1 MIFRFLVLLIIPI
14 TFYAQSAD
22 DIIDKVQKKFDQ
34 IDNLKA
40 NFSQTIFSNQSMES
54 LKFEGEF
61 YYKKEDSFNISLPNR
76 KIISD
81 GKSVWNYDENE
92 KKVVISEAEF
102 DEASFSLKE
111 IIYTYPEKCDLSLVE
126 SEPGISYI
134 KAIPKAL
141 ELNFKEVF
149 LTINDKYLLSKV
161 EIVDFNNM
169 KFIFELFSIKLNQ
182 NISDE
187 LFIFIPSDE
196 VEIIDLR

>member
-1 MIFRFLVLLIIPI
+1 MVFRFLVLLIIPI
-14 TFYAQSAD
+14 TFFAQSAD

-34 IDNLKA
+34 IENLKA
-40 NFSQTIFSNQSMES
+40 KFSQTIYSDQST
-54 LKFEGEF
+54 KPIHFEGEF

-81 GKSVWNYDENE
+81 GKSVWNFDEIE

-111 IIYTYPEKCDLSLVE
+111 IIYSYPEKCDLSLVNRG
-126 SEPGISYI
+126 SGIDYI
-134 KAIPKAL
+134 KAIPKSL
-141 ELNFKEVF
+141 DLNFKEVF

-169 KFIFELFSIKLNQ
+169 KFTFELFSIKLNQ

-187 LFIFIPSDE
+187 LFIYLPSEE

>member
-1 MIFRFLVLLIIPI
+1 MILRFLVLLIIPI

-22 DIIDKVQKKFDQ
+22 DIIDKVQKKFDK

-40 NFSQTIFSNQSMES
+40 KFSQTIYSNQSMKS
-54 LKFEGEF
+54 LDFEGEF
-61 YYKKEDSFNISLPNR
+61 FYKKENSFRITLPSR
-76 KIISD
+76 EIISD
-81 GKSVWNYDENE
+81 GKSVWNYDEKE
-92 KKVVISEAEF
+92 TKVVISEADF

-111 IIYTYPEKCDLSLVE
+111 IIYTYPEKCDLSLLD
-126 SEPGISYI
+126 SDSGKYYI
-134 KAIPKAL
+134 KATPNDL
-141 ELNFKEVF
+141 ELNFKEVY
-149 LTINDKYLLSKV
+149 LTINNKYLLSKV

-187 LFIFIPSDE
+187 LFQFLPTDE

>member
-14 TFYAQSAD
+14 TLYSQSVDA
-22 DIIDKVQKKFDQ
+22 IIDKVQKKFDQ
-34 IDNLKA
+34 VDNLKA
-40 NFSQTIFSNQSMES
+40 KFSQTIYSNQSMEP
-54 LKFEGEF
+54 LHFEGEF
-61 YYKKEDSFNISLPNR
+61 YYKKEDSFNISLPSR

-81 GKSVWNYDENE
+81 GKSVWNYDERE

-126 SEPGISYI
+126 SESGKYYI
-134 KAIPKAL
+134 KAIPNVL
-141 ELNFKEVF
+141 ELNFKEAF

-187 LFIFIPSDE
+187 LFNFLPSEE